1 MGDSINVAA
10 RLEGIAPPGTICLS
24 EDALSAG
31 EGRIEL
37 VVSDL
42 GSKELKNIAEPV
54 RVYLVHVSQSSRSTP
69 TSAYASMKS
78 AAPHLSIVV
87 LPFANIGSDP
97 QQEHFVDGVTET
109 HTTDFSRIRGAVVI
123 ARDTAFAYKGRPI
136 DAKMIGGELNV
147 RYVLKGRVQR
157 SAGRIRF
164 NVQLIDAEEGH
175 HLWAERF
182 DKTVADL
189 FDMQDEIVA
198 RLTGPLNGPLVA
210 AKARRAEQTP
220 NPNSMDLCFQGSA
233 WFYKVRTLTICRR
246 ADWLCGDARS
256 CGNITADRSV
266 SGFLDGR
273 SEIEHKFVLGP

>member
-10 RLEGIAPPGTICLS
+10 RLKGIAPPGTICLS

-42 GSKELKNIAEPV
+42 GSEELKNIAEPV

-87 LPFANIGSDP
+87 LPFANIGSYLTAGALRRRSDGDP
-97 QQEHFVDGVTET
+97 HDRLLA
-109 HTTDFSRIRGAVVI
+109 HTRRGRNR
-123 ARDTAFAYKGRPI
+123 ARYGICLHKGRPI

-210 AKARRAEQTP
+210 AKARRAEQ
-220 NPNSMDLCFQGSA
+220 NSATHPHGPAFSGIGLVFN
-233 WFYKVRTLTICRR
+233 KVL
-246 ADWLCGDARS
+246 
-256 CGNITADRSV
+256 
-266 SGFLDGR
+266 
-273 SEIEHKFVLGP
+273 KP